1 MRHPRLSWQTLLMIT
16 LLLLSALFY
25 LGHYLLF
32 RDPHHIFIFL
42 VGDIAFV
49 PIEVLLVTLI
59 IHRVLNERE
68 KKTLMEKLNMLIG
81 AFFSEVGYELIKV
94 FSKFDMD
101 CDRIREE
108 VQDESFNKKEY
119 LQLKNRLRAYDCQ
132 IDIRGEGFV
141 ELRDLLREKRTFLLR
156 MLENPNLFE
165 HDTFTDLLW
174 AVFHLTE
181 ELIYRK
187 DLRRLT
193 DVDSKHISA
202 DIKRAYELIILE
214 WLDYMRH
221 LKENYPYMF
230 SLAVRINPFKPDAS
244 AEIL

>member
-202 DIKRAYELIILE
+202 DIKRAYELIIFE